1 MYVQWYVIQVMKGR
15 EDAMAALIGRVVPKC
30 LLQEVFSPKYE
41 TEIKV
46 RGRWIPVQKPCC
58 RGTSSRFAM
67 TPKRL
72 SHAARYGRIREAA
85 GPRQ

>member
-46 RGRWIPVQKPCC
+46 RGRWIPV
-58 RGTSSRFAM
+58 
-67 TPKRL
+67 
-72 SHAARYGRIREAA
+72 
-85 GPRQ
+85 